1 MDCYSSAKPNNRSIL
16 SNSVGEEMVREGL
29 PPAGVILSLA
39 RAVVKTL
46 NKRDFYPDAGAY
58 SFGER
63 QATSCRLGCFLWPS
77 WDPSPGGHKSAWPL
91 PLQWENQ
98 GRTIQSSQPVYPV
111 ARLPRASPAG
121 DNISPVGEG
130 HMLADSIR
138 IITPSGCSQPRTTHR
153 RQVSASLAMILN
165 TRGVCS

>member
-63 QATSCRLGCFLWPS
+63 HAASNVMSVGVFPLAFLGSLAGGAQVSLASTAAMGKPGPYHTKQSTRLPGCRVP
-77 WDPSPGGHKSAWPL
+77 
-91 PLQWENQ
+91 
-98 GRTIQSSQPVYPV
+98 RQPVTIF
-111 ARLPRASPAG
+111 R
-121 DNISPVGEG
+121 
-130 HMLADSIR
+130 
-138 IITPSGCSQPRTTHR
+138 PSVKVTCSRTR
-153 RQVSASLAMILN
+153 
-165 TRGVCS
+165 